1 LIPTNTGARNTTAAD
16 RRNPAMNVD
25 FVPDPALYPFEPRW
39 FESSAGRMHYL
50 DEGTGPTILFCH
62 GNPMWSFLYRH
73 LIVSLRGQFRC
84 VAADLH
90 GFGLSER
97 PDAGFGYTAAEHVA
111 TLGELV
117 DHLDLSDFVVM
128 GQDWGGPTGLGVA
141 TQRAE
146 RVRGV
151 VLGNTWFWRATPL
164 FRAFSLAAGS
174 PPGQW
179 LIRNRNA
186 FVEGFVPRGMAREL
200 SPAEMHHYRAVQPNA
215 AARAGIAAFPSQIRF
230 SPLLATLECAVVERL
245 GSKPALIVWGMRDWG
260 FRERDRARVRAA
272 FRDHVFLELPS
283 AAHYIQ
289 EDAPTEIAEAIIR
302 RFC

>member
-1 LIPTNTGARNTTAAD
+1 V
-16 RRNPAMNVD
+16 NVD
-25 FVPDPALYPFEPRW
+25 FAPDPVLYPFESRW
-39 FESSAGRMHYL
+39 FESSAGRMHYI

-73 LIVSLRGQFRC
+73 LISALRGRFRC

-97 PDAGFGYTAAEHVA
+97 PDSGFSYTAAEHVA

-117 DHLDLSDFVVM
+117 DHLDLNDFVVM

-146 RVRGV
+146 RIRGV
-151 VLGNTWFWRATPL
+151 VLGNTWFWSATP
-164 FRAFSLAAGS
+164 FFQAFSLAAGS

-179 LIRNRNA
+179 LIRERNA
-186 FVEGFVPRGMAREL
+186 FVEGFIPRGMTRKL
-200 SPAEMHHYRAVQPNA
+200 SPAEMDHYRGVQPTP
-215 AARAGIAAFPSQIRF
+215 AARAGIAAFPPQIR
-230 SPLLATLECAVVERL
+230 SAPMLATLERTVTERL
-245 GSKPALIVWGMRDWG
+245 GAKPSLIVWGTRDWG
-260 FRERDRARVRAA
+260 FRARDRARVRAA
-272 FRDHVFLELPS
+272 FSDHIYRELPS

-289 EDAPTEIAEAIIR
+289 EDAPTEIADAITQQFR
-302 RFC
+302 